1 MASKKNK
8 IKITPEAEQDIFSI
22 ASAIQLQKNAAS
34 AKHTLTEIKNQ
45 LYTLAEYPDIGRV
58 GGCEGTREI
67 VMSGMPYIA
76 IYEQTEV
83 SVIVVR
89 VLRGA
94 DGNPPAV

>member
-1 MASKKNK
+1 MASKSKLE
-8 IKITPEAEQDIFSI
+8 ITPEAEQDILLI
-22 ASAIQLQKNAAS
+22 ATEIRLQNNAAT
-34 AKHTLTEIKNQ
+34 ARQRLTEIKNQ
-45 LYTLAEYPDIGRV
+45 LKALAKYPDSGRV

-76 IYEQTEV
+76 IYEQSDA

-94 DGNPPAV
+94 AGNQPAV